1 MTIIIAALGLLI
13 TDFGSLIAYFQ
24 WRTAHQRVVLELF
37 ERRIKVF
44 EEIEHAARDA
54 LNAVDAKGLDLAF
67 WNFVKAEANARFLFG
82 EEVIAKL
89 AKRRA
94 DVAAIQAFSEVR
106 EDHPEWHQMQNRKL
120 QARNNLAAFI
130 QNSSGLFAPYIRLD
144 QKMPSLWW
152 PGEWPGR
159 GKVLPPT

>member
-1 MTIIIAALGLLI
+1 MTITIAALGLLI
-13 TDFGSLIAYFQ
+13 TTFGALIAYFQ
-24 WRTAHQRVVLELF
+24 WRTAHQRIVLELF

-54 LNAVDAKGLDLAF
+54 LNAVDAKSSNSAF
-67 WNFVKAEANARFLFG
+67 WNFAKAEANARFLFG

-94 DVAAIQAFSEVR
+94 DVAAIQVFSEVSD
-106 EDHPEWHQMQNRKL
+106 DHPEWHQMQNRKL
-120 QARNNLAAFI
+120 QALENLTAFV
-130 QNSSGLFAPYIRLD
+130 QNSSVLFAPYIRLD

-152 PGEWPGR
+152 PGQ
-159 GKVLPPT
+159 